1 MKNFCFCLLLCFI
14 NTSLF
19 AKEFLNL
26 YSARQ
31 EVLMRP
37 LIQDFQNK
45 TGIKIN
51 IVSAKADQL
60 MQRLYRE
67 GELTP
72 ADLLLTTDA
81 ARLEKAKRLDL
92 LQQVHSTILNKKIPS
107 LYRDKS
113 FFWYGLSLRVRVIIY
128 NKDKISAENLQ
139 GTGYIN
145 LADKKFH
152 KNIFIRSSSNV
163 YNQSLIAA
171 MIENYGREATTA
183 FLKSFVKNFARKPS
197 GGDRDQIKAVAHGK
211 GSIAVVNSY
220 YYFKLINTENS
231 NLYSNTEIYFP
242 YDDKMGTHVNIS
254 GAGVT
259 KFSKNKAN
267 ALKFLE
273 YLVSDDAQMIYS
285 STNYEYPIVK
295 NLSVPEKLRSFTSF
309 MADDISMTR
318 LGDLNSDAVIL
329 CDEAGW
335 R

>member
-128 NKDKISAENLQ
+128 NKDKISAEDLQ

-152 KNIFIRSSSNV
+152 KNIFIRSSSCTCCT
-163 YNQSLIAA
+163 
-171 MIENYGREATTA
+171 R
-183 FLKSFVKNFARKPS
+183 
-197 GGDRDQIKAVAHGK
+197 
-211 GSIAVVNSY
+211 SY
-220 YYFKLINTENS
+220 TLTNCS
-231 NLYSNTEIYFP
+231 RP
-242 YDDKMGTHVNIS
+242 IS
-254 GAGVT
+254 CY
-259 KFSKNKAN
+259 
-267 ALKFLE
+267 FLE
-273 YLVSDDAQMIYS
+273 ILGCSHDACFCRKWS
-285 STNYEYPIVK
+285 RRNY
-295 NLSVPEKLRSFTSF
+295 
-309 MADDISMTR
+309 A
-318 LGDLNSDAVIL
+318 
-329 CDEAGW
+329 
-335 R
+335 